1 MPTTATET
9 KYASF
14 IRVYKLCSTHV
25 SLIYLE
31 VIPELPELS
40 AFKFTLFESTFL
52 ATRTSQPCRAPTENS
67 PGVRTKIHQAG
78 SSYRAL
84 TLQRPRT
91 TVDCEKLVQ
100 NMPIRR
106 TSLTIM
112 QGISRINNR
121 LTGSVIGGAFHT
133 AADEPRSSGVGS
145 HQNHRGV
152 SFNKKK
158 LDPSVTLQQLA
169 VPGKMHHQA
178 KSGLKRITVVNPAAQ
193 LPHSLSS
200 LSRME

>member
-1 MPTTATET
+1 MPTTATEM

-31 VIPELPELS
+31 VIPEFPELPELS

-78 SSYRAL
+78 SSYHAL

-100 NMPIRR
+100 NMTIRR
-106 TSLTIM
+106 TNLTIM

-121 LTGSVIGGAFHT
+121 LTGSVIGAFHT

-145 HQNHRGV
+145 HQNW
-152 SFNKKK
+152 
-158 LDPSVTLQQLA
+158 TLQ
-169 VPGKMHHQA
+169 
-178 KSGLKRITVVNPAAQ
+178 
-193 LPHSLSS
+193 
-200 LSRME
+200 

>member
-1 MPTTATET
+1 MPTTATEM

-25 SLIYLE
+25 SLRYLE
-31 VIPELPELS
+31 VIPELPELPELS

-91 TVDCEKLVQ
+91 TVDCEKLVL
-100 NMPIRR
+100 NMTIRR
-106 TSLTIM
+106 TNLTIM

-121 LTGSVIGGAFHT
+121 LTGSVFSE
-133 AADEPRSSGVGS
+133 EPSTRPLMNLGRRESSE
-145 HQNHRGV
+145 
-152 SFNKKK
+152 
-158 LDPSVTLQQLA
+158 
-169 VPGKMHHQA
+169 
-178 KSGLKRITVVNPAAQ
+178 
-193 LPHSLSS
+193 SS
-200 LSRME
+200 WG